1 MILAGC
7 IVILSPF
14 SVAVGITVGIVWITT
29 FGVVAVVG
37 LVLVINGDPAFTDC
51 TATVEIFCPREVIT
65 TGTCIATRTVLG
77 ADDAGT
83 VVVVVEGRDDDV
95 SCAGEAIFT
104 TLVTAFSVLVQLN

>member
-1 MILAGC
+1 MLILPDPVRPGFVCTWHCVSCVAGIVMILAGC

-65 TGTCIATRTVLG
+65 TGTCIATRTVLQNKN
-77 ADDAGT
+77 
-83 VVVVVEGRDDDV
+83 VVY
-95 SCAGEAIFT
+95 
-104 TLVTAFSVLVQLN
+104 LNR

>member
-14 SVAVGITVGIVWITT
+14 SAEVGITVGIVWITT

-37 LVLVINGDPAFTDC
+37 LVLVINGDPAFTGC

-65 TGTCIATRTVLG
+65 TGTCIATRTVLQNKDRWVFLCQNTG
-77 ADDAGT
+77 H
-83 VVVVVEGRDDDV
+83 
-95 SCAGEAIFT
+95 F
-104 TLVTAFSVLVQLN
+104 